1 MSVGTFVHGCRY
13 LKVDACLRIQ
23 TEGCTRTSLGCYRC
37 NDRCCRGRRRSVF
50 FLCAKE
56 DAGVS
61 VSGRDRIGCCGACSG
76 DPRFDGSHVGPMM
89 CKNECVRSH

>member
-1 MSVGTFVHGCRY
+1 M
-13 LKVDACLRIQ
+13 
-23 TEGCTRTSLGCYRC
+23 GCYRC

-61 VSGRDRIGCCGACSG
+61 VSGRDRIGCCSACSG

-89 CKNECVRSH
+89 CENECVRSQWVGMYACMHACMYVRMHALMHVCVARMH